1 MRYLR
6 LLACLVAFGTLSGC
20 NSGLDEVNQRIDGLE
35 DRIEAL
41 EELCAQ
47 INTNI
52 ASLQTL
58 VNAVQNNDY
67 ITSIAPIVEGE
78 DTVGYIINFTKSGPV
93 MIYHGR
99 DGKGGQDGKD
109 GQDGADGY
117 TPQIGVRMDEDGIY
131 YWTLDG
137 DWLLDDSGNQIPAQ
151 GVDGTDGEDGRPG
164 TDGQD
169 GVTPQLKIEEGYWH
183 VSYDNCKR

>member
-1 MRYLR
+1 MRGISNSLN
-6 LLACLVAFGTLSGC
+6 LILMVVPCCILMSGC
-20 NSGLDEVNQRIDGLE
+20 SAELDRLGDRMDSLE

-99 DGKGGQDGKD
+99 DGKGEGRSRWQRWSGWSRRLYSADRGKN
-109 GQDGADGY
+109 G
-117 TPQIGVRMDEDGIY
+117 
-131 YWTLDG
+131 
-137 DWLLDDSGNQIPAQ
+137 
-151 GVDGTDGEDGRPG
+151 
-164 TDGQD
+164 
-169 GVTPQLKIEEGYWH
+169 
-183 VSYDNCKR
+183 